1 MTTDRILEPSETLR
15 DAFRLAENIKIA
27 YELVEEKSPKGNRKF
42 NYLLQNL
49 HQEIDAILTM
59 LSDTMDSSKDGES
72 CEEVDYEVVT
82 DENSVEEEGKV
93 I

>member
-27 YELVEEKSPKGNRKF
+27 YELVEEKSPKGNKKLS
-42 NYLLQNL
+42 YLLKNL
-49 HQEIDAILTM
+49 YKEIDSLLTV
-59 LSDTMDSSKDGES
+59 LYSDTKSPEDDSNY
-72 CEEVDYEVVT
+72 EEVDFEIVV
-82 DENSVEEEGKV
+82 DESTMSGEEKV